1 MKQLFT
7 NPSTTDRQTVRDLE
21 RGGAEDRQTL
31 ALHYQQFEGGCR
43 TLGQFLPASFLL
55 LWFSRNS
62 RRGVC
67 VCRCV
72 MTLKVCMCLQAQRC
86 RVEQSRVISLQRKAR
101 ICTAAGTKSERVR
114 ERVTNRQRERARV
127 RQVCLPVCVRMLPTC
142 CRILEQND
150 RRWCLRKS
158 RTIRVWSTKPVLPL
172 RSNNELKRLSLDG
185 GPIRVCHF
193 SVK

>member
-1 MKQLFT
+1 MLNLK
-7 NPSTTDRQTVRDLE
+7 NVNSSRYKSPSVLQQWNNCLQTQVQQTDRQTGRDLE

-114 ERVTNRQRERARV
+114 ERVTNRQRERAREWDRSV
-127 RQVCLPVCVRMLPTC
+127 FLYVWGC
-142 CRILEQND
+142 CQHAAGY
-150 RRWCLRKS
+150 WSK
-158 RTIRVWSTKPVLPL
+158 TIGGDVSEKAGLSEYEARSLVWL
-172 RSNNELKRLSLDG
+172 
-185 GPIRVCHF
+185 
-193 SVK
+193 

>member
-1 MKQLFT
+1 MSYYCNRCLCSTWKEFIYHST
-7 NPSTTDRQTVRDLE
+7 NLQMFSSNETTVYKPKYNRRTDKDLE

-72 MTLKVCMCLQAQRC
+72 MTLKVCVCLQAQRC
-86 RVEQSRVISLQRKAR
+86 RVEQSRGRKAR
-101 ICTAAGTKSERVR
+101 ICSAAGTKSERVR
-114 ERVTNRQRERARV
+114 ERVTNRRREREREWDRSIFLYV
-127 RQVCLPVCVRMLPTC
+127 WGC
-142 CRILEQND
+142 CQHAAGY
-150 RRWCLRKS
+150 WSK
-158 RTIRVWSTKPVLPL
+158 TISCDV
-172 RSNNELKRLSLDG
+172 
-185 GPIRVCHF
+185 
-193 SVK
+193 